1 MAFDAFA
8 SSADLTALSPA
19 VLIDAA
25 QAPAAAIPDADW
37 AEANADRFLAFLYV
51 APQPCEGLDRL
62 TA

>member
-8 SSADLTALSPA
+8 ASDLAALSPA
-19 VLIDAA
+19 ALIDAA
-25 QAPAAAIPDADW
+25 KAPSADW

>member
-8 SSADLTALSPA
+8 ASDLAPLSPA
-19 VLIDAA
+19 ALIDAA
-25 QAPAAAIPDADW
+25 EAPSAAIPDADW

>member
-8 SSADLTALSPA
+8 PAADLAALSPA
-19 VLIDAA
+19 ALIDAA
-25 QAPAAAIPDADW
+25 QAPAADW

>member
-8 SSADLTALSPA
+8 PAADLATLSPA
-19 VLIDAA
+19 ALIDGAVL
-25 QAPAAAIPDADW
+25 PDADW
-37 AEANADRFLAFLYV
+37 AEANADRFLALLYV